1 MDCKIEFKSLV
12 RVELWSTSDNMP
24 NLPLKLPPI
33 VEHTQCK
40 INAAL
45 LRVISEVIVFEGC
58 STIHADIFNCFIQ
71 VCRVFL
77 PCASRGKKYHQE
89 YSCGYL

>member
-1 MDCKIEFKSLV
+1 MDCKIELKSLV
-12 RVELWSTSDNMP
+12 RVELWSMSDNMP
-24 NLPLKLPPI
+24 NLPLKLPPTI
-33 VEHTQCK
+33 EHTQCK

-58 STIHADIFNCFIQ
+58 STIHADIFNCFI
-71 VCRVFL
+71 RVIRVSIQCGIKF
-77 PCASRGKKYHQE
+77 HQE